1 MILIGLGAN
10 LDSKYGTPRE
20 TLAAAK
26 ATLTER
32 GLKILK
38 SSRTWLTAPVPV
50 SNQPWYHNEVIEV
63 HTQLQPEAL
72 LAVLQGVE
80 TGFGRVRGEKKAPRT
95 LDLDLLIYHD
105 TVIKSE
111 ETSSELIVPHPE
123 MHRRAFVL
131 LPMADIVPEW
141 THPVSG
147 QSLMNLIRALPDEQ
161 EAKPLNTKSEIK
173 LPRGKNAAA

>member
-1 MILIGLGAN
+1 MILIGLGSN

-26 ATLTER
+26 AALAAQ

-50 SNQPWYHNEVIEV
+50 SEQPWYHNEVIEV
-63 HTQLQPEAL
+63 HTLLQPGAL
-72 LAVLQGVE
+72 LGVLQGVE
-80 TGFGRVRGEKKAPRT
+80 ADFGRMRDVKNAPRT
-95 LDLDLLIYHD
+95 LDLDLLTYHD
-105 TVIKSE
+105 TIIQSE
-111 ETSSELIVPHPE
+111 EARGALIVPHPE

-147 QSLMNLIRALPDEQ
+147 RNLMNLICTLPDGQ
-161 EAKPLNTKSEIK
+161 EAKPLVFECERK
-173 LPRGKNAAA
+173 LPGGENAAA